1 LGALVGVH
9 HVSLQGVGTSYP
21 NFSHLCEEMFHVG
34 THAFKS
40 ILASLTLSIT
50 YRTAS
55 AISRVIKL
63 LEHYVGGTMNRLF
76 YVLVL
81 LCSASFV
88 GVGVASADTLQFT
101 LDKGLVPVAV
111 FDLTVNSSNV
121 LTPSASDLNF
131 GFVVQPTNLTV
142 NGAAAPTDFLA
153 FYNATASGGV
163 AIFASA
169 FSMPIY
175 ASGPQIYGG
184 DEKAPTLAPGTFSL
198 ADGKAATPVIGTY
211 TLTIKDLSNPN
222 VSTPE
227 PSVTILLAIGL
238 LAVGLTVL
246 KFKPNFGVSA
256 S

>member
-1 LGALVGVH
+1 
-9 HVSLQGVGTSYP
+9 
-21 NFSHLCEEMFHVG
+21 MFHVG

-50 YRTAS
+50 CSTAS

-63 LEHYVGGTMNRLF
+63 LEHYVGGIMNRLF
-76 YVLVL
+76 YVLIL

-88 GVGVASADTLQFT
+88 GVGAASADTLQFT

-121 LTPSASDLNF
+121 LTPSASHLNV

-142 NGAAAPTDFLA
+142 NGAAAPTVFLS
-153 FYNATASGGV
+153 FYNGSVHGGFAFFPAGFNMTA
-163 AIFASA
+163 
-169 FSMPIY
+169 Y

-184 DEKAPTLAPGTFSL
+184 DENAPTFAPGTFSL
-198 ADGKAATPVIGTY
+198 ADGTAANPVIGTY
-211 TLTIKDLSNPN
+211 TLTIKDLST

-227 PSVTILLAIGL
+227 PSVT
-238 LAVGLTVL
+238 
-246 KFKPNFGVSA
+246 
-256 S
+256 